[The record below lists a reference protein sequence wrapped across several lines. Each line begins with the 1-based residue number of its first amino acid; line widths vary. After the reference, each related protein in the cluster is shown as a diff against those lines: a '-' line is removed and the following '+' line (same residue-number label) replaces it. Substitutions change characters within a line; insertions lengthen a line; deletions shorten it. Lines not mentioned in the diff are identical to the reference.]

1 VKRNGTKRYIC
12 ETKRNE
18 TNQNDNVPKP
28 WKKLKNPKSRVKG
41 FGVYNA
47 LTQKYFNFFSLKKKI
62 EVAVSLSI
70 ASIIH
75 IFTLKFCKWET
86 RTYIK

>member
-28 WKKLKNPKSRVKG
+28 WIFFFREFRYQVWQTKMLFNSFEQNLVHKRQIIVKDW
-41 FGVYNA
+41 
-47 LTQKYFNFFSLKKKI
+47 KKK
-62 EVAVSLSI
+62 E
-70 ASIIH
+70 IISNKH
-75 IFTLKFCKWET
+75 YKQS
-86 RTYIK
+86 